1 MAGILYEESSVWTF
15 LFITVLLGG
24 AAAWMTGRSAAL
36 EWRHYPV
43 LVVQLLLLGV
53 AVRFIHHALFDGD
66 MFSAQYYLVD
76 TLVDA
81 EDDPVLVGLERLEG
95 VELRA
100 QQRGRSIPRP
110 RHRCCAATE
119 EAFPSALPPLV
130 PAPTTGRAGSG
141 RIGPSRSQGLDD
153 LG

>member
-76 TLVDA
+76 TLV
-81 EDDPVLVGLERLEG
+81 VLIIGSLGFRYTRTNQMVRQYHWLYERATPL
-95 VELRA
+95 
-100 QQRGRSIPRP
+100 SWRP
-110 RHRCCAATE
+110 RGT
-119 EAFPSALPPLV
+119 S
-130 PAPTTGRAGSG
+130 T
-141 RIGPSRSQGLDD
+141 
-153 LG
+153 